1 MNADSESNWE
11 RLAEAARRG
20 EEHAE
25 QLLLAVLGEAL
36 VRRGFGAIAVKEPG
50 EDGEKVGLATQSFGF
65 LVVWGLGISLAS
77 AVGSTILLWPLGI
90 LAVIAG
96 LLLLAKLTGGSPV
109 AFLLVVLLWLVV
121 GVLEVAN
128 GDFATWAVSYLGPLV
143 ILVMVAVA
151 TRSLRLQD
159 AQDVALAISGV
170 VKAGPLIAPVVLLFL
185 FLPALSAD
193 VWQVAT
199 NLGLPA
205 YLGAAALSVGLLLVV
220 VRLQLGSQIQAVIS
234 QRSAHLSDDANR
246 AELTRKQASPSIS
259 DDAQAV
265 LESVKDSELDA
276 AWPNSGEEYAPLLS
290 ATEGSTLQAPLT
302 SRLILTI
309 GIVGVLLTTY
319 IYALC
324 SMVVPADTVRAW
336 TSEAGIPVTNV
347 LGVNIHGG
355 PYLQVASLLGIAA
368 TATFLSFALIEDRF
382 AAALTN
388 ALLRDPVDQ
397 LLLLALP
404 YLALQD
410 QAISTVVK
418 AQTAYPSAGGSDSGS
433 GS

>member
-1 MNADSESNWE
+1 MDADFESKWE

-36 VRRGFGAIAVKEPG
+36 VRRGFGATAVNEPQ
-50 EDGEKVGLATQSFGF
+50 EDGENVGLATQSFGF

-77 AVGSTILLWPLGI
+77 VLGSSILLWPLGI
-90 LAVIAG
+90 IGVIAG
-96 LLLLAKLTGGSPV
+96 LLLLAKVTGQSPV

-121 GVLEVAN
+121 GVLEVAY
-128 GDFATWAVSYLGPLV
+128 GDFATWAVSYLGPLF
-143 ILVMVAVA
+143 ILVMVAMA

-205 YLGAAALSVGLLLVV
+205 YLGAGVLSIGLLLVV

-309 GIVGVLLTTY
+309 GIVGALLTTY

-336 TSEAGIPVTNV
+336 TSEAGIPAINV
-347 LGVNIHGG
+347 LGVTIHGG

-397 LLLLALP
+397 LLVLALP
-404 YLALQD
+404 YLALRD